1 MSNLIKHKRVEY
13 SELFYDLVF
22 VYAISK
28 TTALIHHLHHG
39 ILSLDAIFG
48 FLMTLLVLV
57 NSWMIQTVYTNRYG
71 KNSLFNMTVMF
82 VNMAMLLLI
91 SNMIT
96 NDWQSYFHTFCWTV
110 GTLTLTLFLQY
121 LVEYFRKSTTLANR
135 NSIKGF
141 LWMTGLRTLATYI
154 AALLPIDFGIYV
166 YMLGILLTFV
176 MPITLT
182 RHARSFQIN
191 LPHLIERISLL
202 VIITFGEMIM
212 GLADFFT
219 LENFSIH
226 SILYFIIM
234 INLFMN
240 YFGQFDHAIDE
251 EGKNKGI
258 FLIYSHYPIFIG
270 LIMVTVSM
278 SFLVNPEAHHLFATS
293 FFFTGIGFFQAA
305 ILANGYFNKS
315 YLKYDKLYYGL
326 QAAFFLIGLA
336 LSLLFSSYPTVVITI
351 ATLMTFA
358 MEVHFIHFYM
368 TQTKKFSTPNWDLY

>member
-39 ILSLDAIFG
+39 VLSLDAIFG

-110 GTLTLTLFLQY
+110 GTLTLTLFFQY
-121 LVEYFRKSTTLANR
+121 LVEYLRKTTTAANQK
-135 NSIKGF
+135 SIKGF
-141 LWMTGLRTLATYI
+141 LWMTGLRTLAIYI

-234 INLFMN
+234 VNLFMN

-251 EGKNKGI
+251 EGENKGI

-278 SFLVNPEAHHLFATS
+278 SFLVNPEVHHHFATG
-293 FFFTGIGFFQAA
+293 FFYTGIGLFQAA

-315 YLKYDKLYYGL
+315 YLKYDKFYYGL
-326 QAAFFLIGLA
+326 QVAFFLIGLV
-336 LSLLFSSYPTVVITI
+336 LSLLFSANPTIVITI
-351 ATLMTFA
+351 ATVMTLA
-358 MEVHFIHFYM
+358 MEVHFTHFYM
-368 TQTKKFSTPNWDLY
+368 IRTKKFSTPNWDLY

>member
-39 ILSLDAIFG
+39 VLSLDAIFG

-110 GTLTLTLFLQY
+110 GTLTLTLFFQY
-121 LVEYFRKSTTLANR
+121 LVEYLRKTTTAANQK
-135 NSIKGF
+135 SIKGF
-141 LWMTGLRTLATYI
+141 LWMTGLRTLAIYI

-234 INLFMN
+234 VNLFMN

-258 FLIYSHYPIFIG
+258 FLIHSHYPIFIG

-278 SFLVNPEAHHLFATS
+278 SFLVNPESHHLFATS
-293 FFFTGIGFFQAA
+293 FFYTGIGLFQAA

-315 YLKYDKLYYGL
+315 YLKYDRFYYGL
-326 QAAFFLIGLA
+326 QAAFFLIGLV
-336 LSLLFSSYPTVVITI
+336 LSLLFSANPTIVITI
-351 ATLMTFA
+351 STVMTLA
-358 MEVHFIHFYM
+358 MEVHFTHFYM
-368 TQTKKFSTPNWDLY
+368 TRTKKFSTPNWDLY

>member
-1 MSNLIKHKRVEY
+1 MTNLMKHKRVEY

-39 ILSLDAIFG
+39 VLSLDAIFG

-82 VNMAMLLLI
+82 INMAMLLLI

-121 LVEYFRKSTTLANR
+121 LVEYLRKSTTPANR
-135 NSIKGF
+135 KSIKGF
-141 LWMTGLRTLATYI
+141 LWMTGLRTLAIYI

-176 MPITLT
+176 MPIILT
-182 RHARSFQIN
+182 RHTSLFQIN

-234 INLFMN
+234 VNLFMN
-240 YFGQFDHAIDE
+240 YFGKFDHAIDE

-278 SFLVNPEAHHLFATS
+278 SFLVNPEVHHHFATG
-293 FFFTGIGFFQAA
+293 FFYTGIGLFQAA
-305 ILANGYFNKS
+305 ILANGFFNKS
-315 YLKYDKLYYGL
+315 YLKYDKVYYGL
-326 QAAFFLIGLA
+326 QAGMFLVGLA
-336 LSLLFSSYPTVVITI
+336 LSLLFSAYPTVVITI
-351 ATLMTFA
+351 ATLMTLA
-358 MEVHFIHFYM
+358 MEVHFTHFYM
-368 TQTKKFSTPNWDLY
+368 TRTEKYGTPNWDLF

>member
-1 MSNLIKHKRVEY
+1 MTHLIKHKRVEY

-39 ILSLDAIFG
+39 VLSLDAIFG

-71 KNSLFNMTVMF
+71 KNSLFNMIVMF
-82 VNMAMLLLI
+82 INMAMLLLI

-110 GTLTLTLFLQY
+110 GTLTLTLFFQY
-121 LVEYFRKSTTLANR
+121 LVEYFRKPTTPANR
-135 NSIKGF
+135 KSIKGF
-141 LWMTGLRTLATYI
+141 LWMTGLRTLAIYI

-166 YMLGILLTFV
+166 YMLGILLTFI
-176 MPITLT
+176 MPILLT
-182 RHARSFQIN
+182 RKVSHFQIN

-219 LENFSIH
+219 VENFSIH

-234 INLFMN
+234 VNLFMN

-251 EGKNKGI
+251 EEKNKGI

-293 FFFTGIGFFQAA
+293 FFYTGIGFFQAA

-315 YLKYDKLYYGL
+315 YLKYDKVYYGS
-326 QAAFFLIGLA
+326 QAGMFLVGLA
-336 LSLLFSSYPTVVITI
+336 LSLLFSAYPTVVITI
-351 ATLMTFA
+351 ATLMTLA
-358 MEVHFIHFYM
+358 IEVHFTHFYM
-368 TQTKKFSTPNWDLY
+368 TRTKKFSTPDWDLY